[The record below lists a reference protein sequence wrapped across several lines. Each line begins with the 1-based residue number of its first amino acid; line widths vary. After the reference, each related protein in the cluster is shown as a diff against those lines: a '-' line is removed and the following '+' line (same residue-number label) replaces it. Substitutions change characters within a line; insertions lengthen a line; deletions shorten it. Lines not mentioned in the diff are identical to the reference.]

1 MQSYVPDRGHVVW
14 LDFSPQAGHEQAGK
28 RPAIVVSPLKYNK
41 ILGLALFCPIT
52 NQIKGFP
59 FEVIIPEGQDIRGAV
74 LSDQVKNFDWKA
86 RKAKF
91 VEKMP
96 AQITEEVIGK
106 ILTLLE

>member
-1 MQSYVPDRGHVVW
+1 MQSYIPDRGHVVW

-28 RPAIVVSPLKYNK
+28 RPAIVVSPVKYNK
-41 ILGLALFCPIT
+41 TLGLALFCPIT
-52 NQIKGFP
+52 SQIKGFP
-59 FEVIIPEGQDIRGAV
+59 FEVLIPEGQSIRGAV

-86 RKAKF
+86 REVKF

>member
-1 MQSYVPDRGHVVW
+1 MQSYIPDRGHVVW

-28 RPAIVVSPLKYNK
+28 RPAIVVSPIKYNK
-41 ILGLALFCPIT
+41 TLGLALFCPIT

-59 FEVIIPEGQDIRGAV
+59 FEVLIPEGQSIRGVV

-86 RKAKF
+86 REVKF

>member
-1 MQSYVPDRGHVVW
+1 MQSYIPDRGHVVW

-28 RPAIVVSPLKYNK
+28 RPAIVVSPVKYNK

-59 FEVIIPEGQDIRGAV
+59 FEVLIPEGQSIRGVV

-86 RKAKF
+86 REVKF